1 MAIAE
6 RFMSSTDVIF
16 RYLAER
22 ARPVVLVPL
31 AAVLA
36 IAGWLVAPAAPWST
50 PQFLATT
57 ANAFIWVLAFRVWD
71 DLEDRSRDAREHP
84 NRVMVVD
91 RRTSPFVGLAL
102 MLATA
107 GSAVVA
113 FSVDVRPRIVVLGA
127 AVIVLAAWYRLRGER
142 SPGVIGGHVVLIKY
156 PALAL
161 ALAPSLPSFGAR
173 AAVRASAILAVV
185 YLGLCVYESF
195 DDPQLRASR
204 TARGI
209 AITELVLL
217 VPLIVGTLT
226 SFTAGT
232 P

>member
-1 MAIAE
+1 
-6 RFMSSTDVIF
+6 MSSTDLAF

-22 ARPVVLVPL
+22 ARPLVLVPL

-36 IAGWLVAPAAPWST
+36 VAGWLVAPAAPWST
-50 PQFLATT
+50 PHFLATT
-57 ANAFIWVLAFRVWD
+57 ANAFLWVLAFRVWD

-84 NRVMVVD
+84 DRVMVTD
-91 RRTSPFVGLAL
+91 RRTSPFAVLALGLA
-102 MLATA
+102 AA
-107 GSAVVA
+107 GGVVVA
-113 FSVDVRPRIVVLGA
+113 FSEDVRPRVAVLGV
-127 AVIVLAAWYRLRGER
+127 AVAILAAWYRLRGER
-142 SPGVIGGHVVLIKY
+142 TTGVIGGHVVLIKY
-156 PALAL
+156 PAIAL
-161 ALAPSLPSFGAR
+161 ALAPSLPPVGAR
-173 AAVRASAILAVV
+173 GTVLRSAGILGVV

-195 DDPQLRASR
+195 DDPELRASR

-226 SFTAGT
+226 SFTTGT